1 MLQADPVTVVFV
13 LGKYPPFLSFIPK
26 LDNMSWQLHSLLG
39 GPGCGKGTQCDLIKQ
54 EYGFVHLSGK
64 GVAHASTMPLTHSFW
79 RVSAG
84 DLLRAEQSR
93 EGSEYSELIQ
103 TYIREGKI
111 VPMEVT
117 IALLDKA
124 IKEARDN
131 DGKTRFL
138 VDGFP
143 RKMDQAL
150 KFEEVV
156 VESKFTLYFECS
168 EETLLNRLLKRG
180 ESSGRVDDN
189 IESIKKR
196 FQTFKETSYPVI
208 EYYEQ
213 KGKAFKVTYRSMMH
227 GCAWTRE
234 WSSIFTYIMPLNH

>member
-1 MLQADPVTVVFV
+1 MTDEKDKAQHAHQSIIDLFPILFNWMISLQQQSIFKPIYYLWGVKEALLLSLSSVALVVVKELNANSSSKITALSICQPVTYCV
-13 LGKYPPFLSFIPK
+13 
-26 LDNMSWQLHSLLG
+26 
-39 GPGCGKGTQCDLIKQ
+39 
-54 EYGFVHLSGK
+54 
-64 GVAHASTMPLTHSFW
+64 
-79 RVSAG
+79 
-84 DLLRAEQSR
+84 QSR
-93 EGSEYSELIQ
+93 VVKVRN
-103 TYIREGKI
+103 T
-111 VPMEVT
+111 
-117 IALLDKA
+117 A

-143 RKMDQAL
+143 RKMDQAI

-213 KGKAFKVTYRSMMH
+213 KGKAFKVNAEQSKEEVYNDIKKILD
-227 GCAWTRE
+227 GA
-234 WSSIFTYIMPLNH
+234 LN